1 MLPAPYVLR
10 PCYQV
15 QVVVAAT
22 LPRRQHGP
30 NLLVGQEFHHYRQL
44 VAFEHVYEAPAE
56 CCSLAILPFVDS
68 VSDRKLGE
76 PLYGAD
82 RTVVIDE

>member
-1 MLPAPYVLR
+1 MVPAPYVLR

-30 NLLVGQEFHHYRQL
+30 NLLLRQELHHYRQL
-44 VAFEHVYEAPAE
+44 VAFEHVHQAPVE
-56 CCSLAILPFVDS
+56 CCSLAILLFADS

-76 PLYGAD
+76 LLYGAD
-82 RTVVIDE
+82 RTVVINE